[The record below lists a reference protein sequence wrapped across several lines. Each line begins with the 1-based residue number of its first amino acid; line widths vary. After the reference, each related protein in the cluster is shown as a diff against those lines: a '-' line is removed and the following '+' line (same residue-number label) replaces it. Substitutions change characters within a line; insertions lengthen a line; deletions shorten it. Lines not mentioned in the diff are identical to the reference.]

1 MATTAHTFIDIFNSE
16 IENHD
21 ETVQLKKI
29 VIPIIQRDYAQ
40 GRKGNETARIRTRFL
55 ESLYKAVVDSPIT
68 LDFVY
73 GDIDESG
80 IMTPLDGQQR
90 LTTLF
95 LLHWYAAKKD
105 GIDPE
110 ECACLSAFS
119 YETRYSARDFCKQ
132 LICHQPSFS
141 GSLSDEI
148 VDQPW
153 FPLDWKK
160 DQTVSSMLVMLDAID
175 SKFSDVQAL
184 WSKLADGAISF
195 YFLPIKDMGLTDELY
210 IKMNSRGK
218 PLTLFEHF
226 KAELE
231 RNLKEVDADTATRI
245 LQKIDREW
253 SKLLWNYRGNDN
265 IIDDEFL
272 RYFRF
277 ICDVICYRSG
287 GSPQGKSS
295 DEFDLLREY
304 FSLDNVQVAENIVL
318 FERLFDCWCDLSGNT
333 PSTFL
338 NQWFSYEHEARKV
351 KIESRYQIDI
361 FDDCLRNYADIIGGR
376 NRRFPLNRIVIL
388 YGITLYLLNKDKVT
402 EKDFVRRLRIINNLT
417 QNSGDEI
424 SDSES
429 RTSGNRMPAIL
440 RQVDSIMLGERIDIE
455 IENNFNPF
463 QLEEEKSKLIW
474 CDENQGLVEA
484 LFELEDHPL
493 LYGQVSIVGLG
504 NPQLFAGFKS
514 LFQCDLDA
522 VDCALLAIGN
532 YCQCDRNGWRY
543 QLGSNS
549 SSIDVAW
556 TKLFHSSANSGYD
569 KTHAI
574 LIELLSKTESFT
586 DDYLRE
592 VAGSYITKCEE
603 RKEFDW
609 RYYYIK
615 YPAFRM
621 GRYGKYCWMD
631 YAHKPYEMLA
641 LYTEYSWSSNAK
653 QPFMSA
659 IDNGSL
665 NRDDNGCSLYYDG
678 VIVRCKNSAFV
689 ICLTETG
696 EELSRIMIA
705 QNQDGIDTENRIEKG
720 IAEIPEK
727 IEKFVSMGA
736 LSGETKTT
744 ESGYSEAAQN
754 EDDVV

>member
-1 MATTAHTFIDIFNSE
+1 MATTAHTFIDIFSSE
-16 IENHD
+16 IESQD
-21 ETVQLKKI
+21 ETVRLEKI

-40 GRKGNETARIRTRFL
+40 GRKGNETERIRTRFL
-55 ESLYKAVVDSPIT
+55 ESLYKAVVGSPII

-95 LLHWYAAKKD
+95 LLHWYASKKD
-105 GIDPE
+105 GINPK

-148 VDQPW
+148 IDQPW

-175 SKFSDVQAL
+175 SKFSEVQAL

-218 PLTLFEHF
+218 PLTQFEHF

-231 RNLKEVDADTATRI
+231 RNLKEIDAGIATRI

-253 SKLLWNYRGNDN
+253 SKLLWSYRGADN
-265 IIDDEFL
+265 VIDDEFL

-287 GSPQGKSS
+287 ESPQGKSS

-304 FSLDNVQVAENIVL
+304 FSLDNAQVSENIVL
-318 FERLFDCWCDLSGNT
+318 LEGLFDCWCGLSEKT
-333 PSTFL
+333 PSEFL
-338 NQWFSYEHEARKV
+338 SQCFSHEHEAGKV
-351 KIESRYQIDI
+351 RIESRYQIDI

-388 YGITLYLLNKDKVT
+388 YGITDYLLNKDKVT
-402 EKDFVRRLRIINNLT
+402 EKDFVRRLRIINNLV

-429 RTSGNRMPAIL
+429 RASGNRMPTIL
-440 RQVDSIMLGERIDIE
+440 RQVDSIMLGGKVDIE
-455 IENNFNPF
+455 IEKSFNPF
-463 QLEEEKSKLIW
+463 QLEEEKAKLAW
-474 CDENQGLVEA
+474 CDENQVLVEA

-504 NPQLFAGFKS
+504 NPQLFERFKS

-522 VDCALLAIGN
+522 VDCALLALGD
-532 YCQCDRNGWRY
+532 YRQCDRNGWRY

-556 TKLFHSSANSGYD
+556 TNLFHSSANSGYD
-569 KTHAI
+569 KTHEM

-592 VAGSYITKCEE
+592 VANSYTAKCDEL
-603 RKEFDW
+603 KEFDW
-609 RYYYIK
+609 RYYYIR

-631 YAHKPYEMLA
+631 YTHKPYEMLA
-641 LYTEYSWSSNAK
+641 LYTEHSWSSNAK

-659 IDNGSL
+659 IDSSSL
-665 NRDDNGCSLYYDG
+665 NRDDNGWSLFYEG
-678 VIVRCKNSAFV
+678 VIVKCENSAFV
-689 ICLTETG
+689 IYLTETG
-696 EELSRIMIA
+696 EERARIVIA
-705 QNQDGIDTENRIEKG
+705 QNQSGIDTENRIDKG
-720 IAEIPEK
+720 IAKIPIITKEIAST
-727 IEKFVSMGA
+727 VA
-736 LSGETKTT
+736 LSEKNETTG
-744 ESGYSEAAQN
+744 SDYSEAVHT
-754 EDDVV
+754 EGDIV